1 MRKLMLGLAGASAL
15 AMGSAANATLVVS
28 TTDQVSAVTGPES
41 SNGGMI
47 FTFGYTST
55 CGSSGAAPAGAVT
68 CGPTYSPFEATVQF
82 MNDVAGFYG
91 LGLQTTATTN
101 QSGIIASTDV
111 DFFNSNP
118 LYSSGAYL
126 TTTGGDFIAAL
137 GATAGSD
144 DIFEGRALS
153 GLFLDAGTYVI
164 HVTGERGNGSSFTGT
179 LNFAES
185 NAPVPEPATWA
196 MMLLGFGAVGFQLR
210 RRRSTVLTQAA

>member
-1 MRKLMLGLAGASAL
+1 MRKLLLGLAGASAL
-15 AMGSAANATLVVS
+15 AMGSAANATLIVS
-28 TTDQVSAVTGPES
+28 TTDQVSAVTGPS
-41 SNGGMI
+41 SPDGGMT

-68 CGPTYSPFEATVQF
+68 CGATPSPFEATVQF

-118 LYSSGAYL
+118 LFSSGAYL

-137 GATAGSD
+137 SPTAGSD
-144 DIFEGRALS
+144 DVFEGRTLS

-164 HVTGERGNGSSFTGT
+164 HVTGDRGNASSFTGT
-179 LNFAES
+179 LNFAGQEG
-185 NAPVPEPATWA
+185 AVPEPATWA
-196 MMLLGFGAVGFQLR
+196 MMLLGFGAVGWQLR
-210 RRRSTVLTQAA
+210 RRRNPVLAQAA